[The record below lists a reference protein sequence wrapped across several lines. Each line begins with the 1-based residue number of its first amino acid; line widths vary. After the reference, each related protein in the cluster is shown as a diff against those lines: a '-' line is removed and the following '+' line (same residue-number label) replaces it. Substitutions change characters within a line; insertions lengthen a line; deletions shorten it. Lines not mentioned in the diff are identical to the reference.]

1 MIGLMTCNRQ
11 KQATN
16 TPMSEYAKQ
25 EKMTYIVRQPTENRS
40 YYTCKH
46 GVNQCCET
54 QLEGIGVNY
63 SENVYMNKMLRF

>member
-1 MIGLMTCNRQ
+1 MTCNRQ

-25 EKMTYIVRQPTENRS
+25 EKMTYDSQLKTALKN
-40 YYTCKH
+40 TCKH